1 MFGQNRAS
9 DQVAICD
16 HAKTDMTDHSA
27 KCIISK
33 RSGLIGFL
41 LIIPA
46 PSTEAIYVFSAFVAR
61 N

>member
-1 MFGQNRAS
+1 MFGQNRAT
-9 DQVAICD
+9 QVVGCD
-16 HAKTDMTDHSA
+16 HKNTDMTDHSA
-27 KCIISK
+27 KCLISK

-46 PSTEAIYVFSAFVAR
+46 PNPEGVRIFSAFVAR